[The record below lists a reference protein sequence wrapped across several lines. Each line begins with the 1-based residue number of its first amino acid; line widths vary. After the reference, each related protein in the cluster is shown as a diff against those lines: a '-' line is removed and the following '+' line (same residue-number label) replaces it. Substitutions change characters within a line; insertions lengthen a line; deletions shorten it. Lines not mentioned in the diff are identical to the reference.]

1 MLVALLA
8 LLLGSA
14 ATADAGGRRGG
25 PGWGRPGWGGGFY
38 YGPRFWG
45 PRWWGPGWYGGF
57 RPWPLYP
64 FYGGYYYPYA
74 AYPPYASPV
83 VVQQDPQVY
92 IQQDPQIQQAPAAQ
106 AAPPPPES
114 SQPQPSQ
121 YWYYCE
127 DARGYFPYV
136 QQCPRGWM
144 TVVPPA
150 SQR

>member
-1 MLVALLA
+1 MTKRILWLVALGA

-14 ATADAGGRRGG
+14 ATADAGGRRG
-25 PGWGRPGWGGGFY
+25 PGWGRPGVGVGVY

-45 PRWWGPGWYGGF
+45 PRPWWGPGWYGF

-64 FYGGYYYPYA
+64 YYGGYYYPYG
-74 AYPPYASPV
+74 AYAPYPAPV
-83 VVQQDPQVY
+83 IVQQDPQVY
-92 IQQDPQIQQAPAAQ
+92 IQQTPSAQ
-106 AAPPPPES
+106 AAPAPSDPG
-114 SQPQPSQ
+114 QPQPSQ

-127 DARGYFPYV
+127 DERGYYPYV

-150 SQR
+150 SPR